1 MAERR
6 GDRHVNRTRVVG
18 VSAAVVAVA
27 AILLSGY
34 GTSSRSSCATPSS
47 PPTTLSGNERRDPVV
62 ASDGGGGIV
71 AIWESLTGGPVEA
84 SAHTPTGTWS
94 APAPLSGPYA
104 RFPSVAVSPTGEAV
118 AAWQMP
124 ESAKT
129 TAVQVTTRDTNGAW
143 SPPFD
148 VSPPRQHAREPQIAF
163 AGNGTALLVWR
174 RDTTGN
180 DTVIE
185 VTERP
190 LGGQWTTPQP
200 LSDPSVRSKR
210 PRLAVAPNG
219 AAALVWEQTVDGRL
233 TVVAATR
240 AADGRWSAPLTL
252 SGTARGHEPD
262 VAIGPTG
269 TATAVWID
277 EGENAATVMASSH
290 SEGGTWSTPVV
301 IGRGSALPHE
311 TPRPGRADTGADVA
325 VLPGGRIAAVWTIV
339 ADGTNRAQIAA
350 TQPDGT
356 WAGATALS
364 KPGAAASGVQVTALA
379 GGGVAAGWE
388 ELDGGLIRAH
398 VARLPPDG
406 SPPRCTALTAAVA
419 ESGAVRLAGGSAPT
433 AVFVDFNR
441 SRVQAAPIP

>member
-1 MAERR
+1 VAEGR
-6 GDRHVNRTRVVG
+6 GDSHVNRTRVVG
-18 VSAAVVAVA
+18 LAAAVVAVA
-27 AILLSGY
+27 AIPLSGY
-34 GTSSRSSCATPSS
+34 GTSNRPSCATPSS
-47 PPTTLSGNERRDPVV
+47 PPATLSGNDRRDPVV
-62 ASDGGGGIV
+62 ASDGGSGIV

-84 SAHTPTGTWS
+84 SARTPTGTWS
-94 APAPLSGPYA
+94 AAAPLSGPYA
-104 RFPSVAVSPTGEAV
+104 RFPSVAVSPAGATV

-124 ESAKT
+124 ESVQT
-129 TAVQVTTRDTNGAW
+129 TAVQVTTRDASGVW

-148 VSPPRQHAREPQIAF
+148 VSPPRRHAREPQIALT
-163 AGNGTALLVWR
+163 GNGTALLVWR
-174 RDTTGN
+174 RDTTGG

-190 LGGQWTTPQP
+190 LGGQWSTPQT

-219 AAALVWEQTVDGRL
+219 AAALVWEQNVDGRL

-252 SGTARGHEPD
+252 SGADEGHEPD

-269 TATAVWID
+269 TAAAVWID
-277 EGENAATVMASSH
+277 ETENGAAVMAASH
-290 SEGGTWSTPVV
+290 SEDGTWSTPVV
-301 IGRGSALPHE
+301 IAHGFALPHE

-325 VLPGGRIAAVWTIV
+325 VLPGGRVAAVWTIV
-339 ADGTNRAQIAA
+339 DDGTNRAQSA
-350 TQPDGT
+350 TTRPDGT
-356 WAGATALS
+356 WAAATALS
-364 KPGAAASGVQVTALA
+364 KPGAAASGVRVTALA

-398 VARLPPDG
+398 VARLAPDG
-406 SPPRCTALTAAVA
+406 SAPRCRALTAAVA
-419 ESGAVRLAGGSAPT
+419 ESGAVRLVGGSAPT

-441 SRVQAAPIP
+441 SRVQAGPIP